1 MADATILDTG
11 PLVAYLDADEH
22 HHAWA
27 IERFRELPP
36 KFLTCEPVLTEACY
50 LLGFDPRVM
59 EQLDRFFENGWL
71 TIPFQF
77 TAERQPVMA
86 LMRKYHSV
94 PMSLADACL
103 VRLAEMNPETSVLTL
118 DRHFRIYRK
127 NGRERIRSIMP

>member
-1 MADATILDTG
+1 
-11 PLVAYLDADEH
+11 
-22 HHAWA
+22 
-27 IERFRELPP
+27 
-36 KFLTCEPVLTEACY
+36 
-50 LLGFDPRVM
+50 M

-71 TIPFQF
+71 TILFQF

-103 VRLAEMNPETSVLTL
+103 VRLAEMNPETPVLTL